1 MRGAA
6 TLLPR
11 PTPGVAGRASRHL
24 GRPRRLLMVCALLS
38 ALGHAALLV
47 NWQDGGGGSG
57 AGASTRRALPP
68 TPEPASVSTVRLLD
82 GPSVLDVAATAPEPR
97 QETAPIATH
106 DETPPARPAAAPD
119 AHTEADA
126 IARAGTANVGNG
138 AHDGDDHGDGDD
150 RYLTRSQ
157 LDQPPAAQADI
168 ALAFPDTAPLGRYR
182 AVLTLFIDATGQ
194 VQRVRTESAEGPEST
209 EGASLPPSLDNAA
222 RQAFLAARF
231 TPGVKDGQPVRSRI
245 RVEVVYST
253 ELLPQRSASAGV
265 AGGESAP

>member
-11 PTPGVAGRASRHL
+11 PTPGVAGRASR
-24 GRPRRLLMVCALLS
+24 RPRRLLLVCALLS
-38 ALGHAALLV
+38 ALVHATLLV
-47 NWQDGGGGSG
+47 SWQDDGGGSG
-57 AGASTRRALPP
+57 GGASTRRARPP

-82 GPSVLDVAATAPEPR
+82 GPSAVAVAATAPEPM
-97 QETAPIATH
+97 QETAPIATR
-106 DETPPARPAAAPD
+106 DETPPALPAAAPD

-126 IARAGTANVGNG
+126 IARAGTASEGHG
-138 AHDGDDHGDGDD
+138 AHDGDDLGDGDD
-150 RYLTRSQ
+150 RYLSRSQ
-157 LDQPPAAQADI
+157 LDQPPAAQSDI
-168 ALAFPDTAPLGRYR
+168 ALPFPDTAPLGSYR
-182 AVLTLFIDATGQ
+182 AVLTLFIDPTGQ
-194 VQRVRTESAEGPEST
+194 VQRVRTESAEGTEST

-245 RVEVVYST
+245 RVEVLYST
-253 ELLPQRSASAGV
+253 ELLAQRSASAGV